1 MDRQE
6 YIRTQVRP
14 NGEQDDIEP
23 VAGLEGVVERIVFE
37 SADTGFLVGRMR
49 RDGAAELDTFVG
61 TMLSVSPGETVRLRG
76 RWIEDKKFGRQL
88 KVEHCETLMPTSSDG
103 IEKYLGS
110 GLISGIGPTYAKRL
124 VDCFGVETLRV
135 IDEQPERLR
144 SVPGIGRKRAAQIR
158 EAWEEHRALQDIM
171 VFLQGQGIGVAQA
184 VKIYKAYG
192 DKAVTVLRQNPYVL
206 AEDISGI
213 GFQGA
218 DKIAQNLGV
227 AKDDPKRMQAG
238 IRHALSQAQLNGH
251 AYLPEEELRGA
262 ASELLG
268 VGPEHLGDALAQ
280 LLAEAGLVQEA
291 QGWYLPQM
299 HEAELGIAKR
309 FKLIASAPC
318 DRPEIQVE
326 KAIAW
331 AEQTQKI
338 ELASEQQEA
347 IRQGIEA
354 KTLIITG
361 GPGTGKT
368 TVINSLLAIL
378 EKKGVAFVLAAP
390 TGRAAKRMEA
400 ATGREASTLHR
411 LLEFSPRKGGF
422 TRDESNPIATDLLV
436 VDEASM
442 IDAQLMHALLR
453 ALPPFARLIL
463 VGDVDQLPSVGAGN
477 VLLDCIAS
485 NAIPVVRLKTIFR
498 QAEESGIVHN
508 AHLINAGK
516 YPEFN
521 QEDFFL
527 IERNTPE
534 SCVDTVLEL
543 LAERM
548 PKKFG
553 LDPVDDIQVLSPMR
567 RGEAGVNRLNE
578 VLQARL
584 NPKGAAVPRRNFRV
598 GDKVMQLRNNYELD
612 VFNGD
617 VGRIVVCAEE
627 AKELEILFDDGRKV
641 VYPFESLDDLG
652 LAYAATVH
660 KAQGSEYG
668 AVVIPLLSQH
678 YMMLQ
683 RNVLYTAVTRGKQL
697 VILVGDP
704 KAVGRA
710 VRNVQTVQRYTHLST
725 RLRRQE

>member
-1 MDRQE
+1 M
-6 YIRTQVRP
+6 
-14 NGEQDDIEP
+14 
-23 VAGLEGVVERIVFE
+23 
-37 SADTGFLVGRMR
+37 
-49 RDGAAELDTFVG
+49 
-61 TMLSVSPGETVRLRG
+61 
-76 RWIEDKKFGRQL
+76 
-88 KVEHCETLMPTSSDG
+88 SD
-103 IEKYLGS
+103 
-110 GLISGIGPTYAKRL
+110 
-124 VDCFGVETLRV
+124 
-135 IDEQPERLR
+135 
-144 SVPGIGRKRAAQIR
+144 
-158 EAWEEHRALQDIM
+158 
-171 VFLQGQGIGVAQA
+171 
-184 VKIYKAYG
+184 
-192 DKAVTVLRQNPYVL
+192 
-206 AEDISGI
+206 
-213 GFQGA
+213 
-218 DKIAQNLGV
+218 
-227 AKDDPKRMQAG
+227 
-238 IRHALSQAQLNGH
+238 
-251 AYLPEEELRGA
+251 
-262 ASELLG
+262 
-268 VGPEHLGDALAQ
+268 EHL
-280 LLAEAGLVQEA
+280 V
-291 QGWYLPQM
+291 
-299 HEAELGIAKR
+299 
-309 FKLIASAPC
+309 S
-318 DRPEIQVE
+318 
-326 KAIAW
+326 
-331 AEQTQKI
+331 
-338 ELASEQQEA
+338 
-347 IRQGIEA
+347 
-354 KTLIITG
+354 
-361 GPGTGKT
+361 
-368 TVINSLLAIL
+368 
-378 EKKGVAFVLAAP
+378 
-390 TGRAAKRMEA
+390 
-400 ATGREASTLHR
+400 
-411 LLEFSPRKGGF
+411 
-422 TRDESNPIATDLLV
+422 
-436 VDEASM
+436 
-442 IDAQLMHALLR
+442 ALLR